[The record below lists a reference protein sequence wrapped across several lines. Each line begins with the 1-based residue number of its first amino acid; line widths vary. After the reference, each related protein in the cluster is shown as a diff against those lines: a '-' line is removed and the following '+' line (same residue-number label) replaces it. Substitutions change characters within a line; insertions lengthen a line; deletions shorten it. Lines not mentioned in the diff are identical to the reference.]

1 MNDHYSQL
9 FVITQKAYSVTSNV
23 LFFYLNYM
31 LLPLS
36 RAKGGGG
43 IRRRLGSLSHR
54 RGYIKP
60 LPKGRG
66 AVIIKHFSPLLRL
79 ALQPRGGGL
88 LR

>member
-43 IRRRLGSLSHR
+43 DKEKAG
-54 RGYIKP
+54 
-60 LPKGRG
+60 G
-66 AVIIKHFSPLLRL
+66 AIP
-79 ALQPRGGGL
+79 PRGL
-88 LR
+88 YKAPS